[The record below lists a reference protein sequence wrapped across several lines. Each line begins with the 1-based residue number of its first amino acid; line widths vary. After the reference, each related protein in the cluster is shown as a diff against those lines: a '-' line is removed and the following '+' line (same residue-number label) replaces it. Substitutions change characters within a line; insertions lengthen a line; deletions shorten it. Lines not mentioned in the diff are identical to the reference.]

1 MTTTMRATNPS
12 TLSVLLVEDS
22 IPIRYR
28 LVALFCESPQVR
40 IVGEAGTI
48 DEARFLIRRTKPE
61 AVVLDVELPDGS
73 GLQLLRFLRQNSPA
87 CHIIVLTTHDLPEL
101 RHYCA
106 ELGVRDYFNKA
117 TQFEEAALR
126 LHQIALAKAGPTSSA
141 ADMDS
146 GSDDGTTSA
155 SSGS

>member
-1 MTTTMRATNPS
+1 MTTTLQP

-22 IPIRYR
+22 IPIRHR
-28 LVALFCESPQVR
+28 LAALFSESPQVR

-48 DEARFLIRRTKPE
+48 DEALFRIRKCRPE

-73 GLQLLRFLRQNSPA
+73 GLDLLRFLREKSPA

-101 RHYCA
+101 RHHCA

-117 TQFEEAALR
+117 TQFEDAALR
-126 LHQIALAKAGPTSSA
+126 LHQIAIAKAGPVTSPPEI
-141 ADMDS
+141 DS
-146 GSDDGTTSA
+146 GPGGGSASA
-155 SSGS
+155 SSGG